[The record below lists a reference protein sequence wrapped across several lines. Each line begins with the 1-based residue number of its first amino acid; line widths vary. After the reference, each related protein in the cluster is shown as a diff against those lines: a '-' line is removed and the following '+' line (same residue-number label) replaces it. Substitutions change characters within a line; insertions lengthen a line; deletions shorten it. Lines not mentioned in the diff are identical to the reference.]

1 MMAMSGLVGDWYTNV
16 YLEPR
21 VCCAHRVCENSA
33 HRVCDTLM
41 RGHSLNASEDI
52 KVIY

>member
-21 VCCAHRVCENSA
+21 VCCENSA
-33 HRVCDTLM
+33 HRICDTLM